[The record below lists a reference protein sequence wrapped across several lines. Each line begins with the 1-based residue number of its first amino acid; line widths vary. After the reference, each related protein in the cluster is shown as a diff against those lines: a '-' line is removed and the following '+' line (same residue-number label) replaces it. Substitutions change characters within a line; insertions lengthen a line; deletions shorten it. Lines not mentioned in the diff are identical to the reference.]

1 MKTAKVLVM
10 MMALLLLVTGINAQK
25 IDQRLTRRLVE
36 KVQTRRAQG
45 LRPMDAKAV
54 NKTIAVDFNAD
65 GTIRAFSAIATLN
78 EGAECPTERLEQ
90 MGIKVRYVVGRQAAL
105 VIPADKLMALEQM
118 EEIRFVRA
126 DQMKHLMN
134 DRARKDTQAD
144 VAGDVTQATAAGLPR
159 AYTGKGVVL
168 GIVDDGIDFN
178 HAAFRNADGSTRI
191 KKAYIYGPMDYE
203 EYDPEDITLLTS
215 DDTETSHGS
224 HTSATAG
231 GSETGNGMQG
241 VAPEVDLVLCGLGP
255 YLSTSNV
262 NDAFQH
268 IFDYAASVNKPVV
281 ISCSLGT
288 GIGLHDGSD
297 GTAQLIAE
305 LTENG
310 NKPGRAVL
318 VSSGN
323 SASNWQSIV
332 RTLDNTT
339 DELKTVLGAATIS
352 YSPEKTVCYNSIYGF
367 YADNYKEFD
376 IVLKVVNLKTGELS
390 DVGDQ
395 VLTLEGEP
403 ISDLQID
410 NFLEK
415 TATGG
420 SAIFYDLY
428 CVENPVK
435 MKDPDCRLALVVK
448 AKTAGQTIKMY
459 CNNDNNS
466 EPCFDAPNNEGY
478 YDFASNGYTKG
489 NGDFTFSTTAC
500 NPAVI
505 SVGAYVTTN
514 TWVSDYLKET
524 YNYPASSLT
533 GKRQKVGE
541 ICDFSSYGIDDNGMP
556 IPTLIGPGMGLISA
570 ANNWDKNYFKIYNE
584 ADDQPGVPD
593 DENPY
598 KSFESLISSV
608 EKNGRTN
615 WYLLEQGT
623 SMSTPHAAGIVA
635 LWMQANP
642 QLTTNDIIEILRE
655 TCRNDKFTTDTEFI
669 PSHNPVQAGYG
680 KIDAV
685 AGLKKILNTTAIDA
699 IEVGGHRE
707 ATPATMYSIDAP
719 VYNMMG
725 QRVNKNTRGLVV
737 YKGRKYVNQ

>member
-10 MMALLLLVTGINAQK
+10 MMALLLVMTGANAQK
-25 IDQRLTRRLVE
+25 IDQRLTRLVE

-54 NKTIAVDFNAD
+54 NKTMAVEFNAD

-78 EGAECPTERLEQ
+78 DGAECPTARLEQ

-105 VIPADKLMALEQM
+105 VIPADKLKALEQM
-118 EEIRFVRA
+118 EEICFVRA
-126 DQMKHLMN
+126 DLMKHLMN

-144 VAGDVTQATAAGLPR
+144 VAGNVTQATAAGLPQ

-168 GIVDDGIDFN
+168 GIIDDGIDFN

-191 KKAYIYGPMDYE
+191 KKAYVYSSSGYV

-255 YLSTSNV
+255 YMYTSNI
-262 NDAFQH
+262 NDAVQH
-268 IFDYAASVNKPVV
+268 IFDYAASVNKPAV
-281 ISCSLGT
+281 ISCSLGIT
-288 GIGLHDGSD
+288 VGLHDGSD

-323 SASNWQSIV
+323 SGSDWQSIV
-332 RTLDNTT
+332 KKLDNTT

-352 YSPEKTVCYNSIYGF
+352 YSPEKTVCYNSLHGF
-367 YADNYKEFD
+367 YADDYKEFD

-390 DVGDQ
+390 DVGNQ
-395 VLTLEGEP
+395 VLTLDGEP
-403 ISDLQID
+403 ADLQITRS
-410 NFLEK
+410 NEW
-415 TATGG
+415 TVTGG
-420 SAIFYDLY
+420 SAFFYYLD

-448 AKTAGQTIKMY
+448 AMTAGQTIKMV
-459 CNNDNNS
+459 CNNDNNK
-466 EPCFDAPNNEGY
+466 EPCFDAPSKEGY

-489 NGDFTFSTTAC
+489 NGDFTANVMAC
-500 NPAVI
+500 NPAII

-514 TWVSDYLKET
+514 RWVSDYLKET

-533 GKRQKVGE
+533 GKRQEVGE

-593 DENPY
+593 DENPDKY
-598 KSFESLISSV
+598 FSSLISSV
-608 EKNGRTN
+608 EKNGRQN
-615 WYLLEQGT
+615 WYVLEQGT

-642 QLTTNDIIEILRE
+642 QLTVNDIKKVLQE
-655 TCRNDKFTTDTEFI
+655 TCRNDEFTTDVTKI
-669 PSHNPVQAGYG
+669 PSGNLVQAGLG

-685 AGLKKILNTTAIDA
+685 AGLKKILNITAIET
-699 IEVGGHRE
+699 IEAGGHRE
-707 ATPATMYSIDAP
+707 ATPATMYSVDAP

-737 YKGRKYVNQ
+737 YKGRKYMNQ

>member
-1 MKTAKVLVM
+1 M
-10 MMALLLLVTGINAQK
+10 MMALLLVMTGANAQK
-25 IDQRLTRRLVE
+25 IDQRLTRLVE

-54 NKTIAVDFNAD
+54 NKTMAVEFNAD

-78 EGAECPTERLEQ
+78 DGAECPTARLEQ

-105 VIPADKLMALEQM
+105 VIPADKLKALEQM
-118 EEIRFVRA
+118 EEICFVRA
-126 DQMKHLMN
+126 DLMKHLMN

-144 VAGDVTQATAAGLPR
+144 VAGNVTQATAAGLPQ

-168 GIVDDGIDFN
+168 GIIDDGIDFN

-191 KKAYIYGPMDYE
+191 KKAYVYSSSGYV

-255 YLSTSNV
+255 YMYTSNI
-262 NDAFQH
+262 NDAVQH
-268 IFDYAASVNKPVV
+268 IFDYAASVNKPAV
-281 ISCSLGT
+281 ISCSLGIT
-288 GIGLHDGSD
+288 VGLHDGSD

-323 SASNWQSIV
+323 SGSDWQSIV
-332 RTLDNTT
+332 KKLDNTT

-352 YSPEKTVCYNSIYGF
+352 YSPEKTVCYNSLHGF
-367 YADNYKEFD
+367 YADDYKEFD

-390 DVGDQ
+390 DVGNQ
-395 VLTLEGEP
+395 VLTLDGEP
-403 ISDLQID
+403 ADLQITRS
-410 NFLEK
+410 NEW
-415 TATGG
+415 TVTGG
-420 SAIFYDLY
+420 SAFFYYLD

-448 AKTAGQTIKMY
+448 AMTAGQTIKMV
-459 CNNDNNS
+459 CNNDNNK
-466 EPCFDAPNNEGY
+466 EPCFDAPSKEGY

-489 NGDFTFSTTAC
+489 NGDFTANVMAC
-500 NPAVI
+500 NPAII

-514 TWVSDYLKET
+514 RWVSDYLKET

-533 GKRQKVGE
+533 GKRQEVGE

-593 DENPY
+593 DENPDKY
-598 KSFESLISSV
+598 FSSLISSV
-608 EKNGRTN
+608 EKNGRQN
-615 WYLLEQGT
+615 WYVLEQGT

-642 QLTTNDIIEILRE
+642 QLTVNDIKKVLQE
-655 TCRNDKFTTDTEFI
+655 TCRNDEFTTDVTKI
-669 PSHNPVQAGYG
+669 PSGNLVQAGLG

-685 AGLKKILNTTAIDA
+685 AGLKKILNITAIET
-699 IEVGGHRE
+699 IEAGGHRE
-707 ATPATMYSIDAP
+707 ATPATMYSVDAP

-737 YKGRKYVNQ
+737 YKGRKYMNQ

>member
-1 MKTAKVLVM
+1 M
-10 MMALLLLVTGINAQK
+10 MMALLLVMTGANAQK
-25 IDQRLTRRLVE
+25 IDQRLTRLVE

-54 NKTIAVDFNAD
+54 NKTMAVEFNAD

-78 EGAECPTERLEQ
+78 DGAECPTARLEQ

-105 VIPADKLMALEQM
+105 VIPADKLKALEQM
-118 EEIRFVRA
+118 EEICFVRA
-126 DQMKHLMN
+126 DLMKHLMN

-144 VAGDVTQATAAGLPR
+144 VAGNVTQATAAGLPQ

-168 GIVDDGIDFN
+168 GIIDDGIDFN

-191 KKAYIYGPMDYE
+191 KKAYVYSSSGYV

-255 YLSTSNV
+255 YMYTSNI
-262 NDAFQH
+262 NDAVQH

-310 NKPGRAVL
+310 NKPSRAVL

-390 DVGDQ
+390 DVGNQ
-395 VLTLEGEP
+395 VLTLDGEP
-403 ISDLQID
+403 ADLQID

-420 SAIFYDLY
+420 SASFYYLD

-459 CNNDNNS
+459 CNNDNNK
-466 EPCFDAPNNEGY
+466 EPCFDAPSKEGY

-489 NGDFTFSTTAC
+489 NGDFTANVMAC
-500 NPAVI
+500 NPAII
-505 SVGAYVTTN
+505 SVGAYISANRWTN
-514 TWVSDYLKET
+514 YKNLN
-524 YNYPASSLT
+524 YHYPASTLT
-533 GKRQKVGE
+533 GKEQVVGE

-593 DENPY
+593 DENPDKY
-598 KSFESLISSV
+598 FSSLISSV

-642 QLTTNDIIEILRE
+642 QLTVNDIIEILRE

-669 PSHNPVQAGYG
+669 PSHNPVQAGLG

-685 AGLKKILNTTAIDA
+685 AGLKKILNITAIET
-699 IEVGGHRE
+699 IEAGGHRE
-707 ATPATMYSIDAP
+707 ATPATMYSVDAP

-737 YKGRKYVNQ
+737 YKGRKYMNQ